1 MAVLFP
7 RAWGSYS
14 FLSINWLDP
23 RYKYPMSSKL
33 PADVRQIEAICIYKE
48 TYIYFLLSSL
58 FSIVIVLICYLFHLL
73 LFVFLCLSPPP
84 IPPMNAQAVQEGGR
98 RTRPSHTAVRST
110 GIGLGEVYVC
120 SYFPCVAA
128 YTSPALSLQP
138 ALW

>member
-33 PADVRQIEAICIYKE
+33 PADVRQIEAICIHKE
-48 TYIYFLLSSL
+48 TFIYFLLSSL

-73 LFVFLCLSPPP
+73 LFVFLSSLLSFSTPHSSHECPGSSGRR
-84 IPPMNAQAVQEGGR
+84 EGG
-98 RTRPSHTAVRST
+98 RTRPSLRAVRSM
-110 GIGLGEVYVC
+110 GIGLSDVYVC
-120 SYFPCVAA
+120 SC
-128 YTSPALSLQP
+128 
-138 ALW
+138 